1 MNIKREFKLDRI
13 MKIGVP
19 GQSDSYSS
27 KIMDEKREIVI
38 SISCTGLEDAQS
50 ISSSIVNFLNGDV
63 PEADAE
69 KDRKI
74 AELTKI
80 IQDRAK

>member
-1 MNIKREFKLDRI
+1 MNIKREFKLDKI
-13 MKIGVP
+13 MKISIP
-19 GQSDSYSS
+19 GQGDSYSS
-27 KIMDEKREIVI
+27 KIMDEKKEII
-38 SISCTGLEDAQS
+38 LNISCTGVEDAQS

>member
-1 MNIKREFKLDRI
+1 MNIKREFKLDKI
-13 MKIGVP
+13 MKISIP
-19 GQSDSYSS
+19 GQGDSYSS
-27 KIMDEKREIVI
+27 KIMDEKEEII
-38 SISCTGLEDAQS
+38 LNISCTGLEDSQS

>member
-1 MNIKREFKLDRI
+1 MNIKREFKLDKI
-13 MKIGVP
+13 MKISIP
-19 GQSDSYSS
+19 GQGDSYSS
-27 KIMDEKREIVI
+27 KIMDEKEEII
-38 SISCTGLEDAQS
+38 LNISCTGLEDAQS